1 MKVELIIDRT
11 KQLPKGALPAL
22 EKELLTRL
30 QDQVG
35 DCTLSVRLAGAD
47 ELSVRSGQKEA
58 KKRVEVILQQTWK
71 SADDWFY

>member
-30 QDQVG
+30 QD
-35 DCTLSVRLAGAD
+35 R
-47 ELSVRSGQKEA
+47 
-58 KKRVEVILQQTWK
+58 
-71 SADDWFY
+71 